1 MNGNPL
7 EQNGATIL
15 WECLQR
21 EGVEVVFGYPGGAI
35 LPVYDALTRTSI
47 RHVLARHEQGAAHM
61 ADGYA
66 RASGRV
72 GVVLATSGPG
82 ATNLVTGLAT
92 AMMDSVPMVAITG
105 QVPSTV
111 LGSDAFQEVD
121 VTGITL
127 PITKHNYL
135 VQRPEE
141 IAPAIREAFALAKA
155 GRPGPVLVDI
165 TKDCQNAMGTLDWEA
180 AEPTRHLRHLPPPV
194 AEEDLDR
201 ALAMIRL
208 SRRPL
213 ILAGHGVSLSGAAP
227 ALKAFAEAAGVP
239 VACTLLGLDSF
250 PAGHPLFLG
259 FMGMHG
265 SPWTNMA
272 IQDADL
278 ILAFGM
284 RFDDRVT
291 GDPKTFAPH
300 AKKIHV
306 EIDRAEVGK
315 IIQVD
320 LALQGD
326 LRDVLERLL
335 PRLTPGPTTP
345 WLEELA
351 RLRGSFETAGPGTA
365 VGGGDGAAPWPPE
378 APVAGGLGPIEA
390 LRILAEEA
398 KDAVWVTD
406 VGQHQMWQAQ
416 VMRHSRP
423 HTLITSG
430 GLGTMGFALPAA
442 IGAKLACPEAEVWV
456 VAGDGGIQMNSQE
469 LMTLMQE
476 GLKINVAVINNASL
490 GMVRQWQT
498 LFYQDRRSE
507 VAITSPDFVL
517 LAQAYGLVGRR
528 ARTGAEALEAV
539 REARA
544 SAAPTLIEF
553 QVSTEAGVFP
563 IIPSG
568 ASIDN
573 MVHQFSQST
582 PFSR

>member
-1 MNGNPL
+1 M
-7 EQNGATIL
+7 IL
-15 WECLQR
+15 WECLER

-35 LPVYDALTRTSI
+35 LPAYHAMENSSV

-92 AMMDSVPMVAITG
+92 AMMDSVPLVAITG
-105 QVPSTV
+105 QVTSSL

-121 VTGITL
+121 VTGVTL

-135 VQRPEE
+135 VQRPEQ
-141 IAPAIREAFALAKA
+141 IAPAIREAFALARS

-165 TKDCQNAMGTLDWEA
+165 TKDAQIASTVLDWEGA
-180 AEPTRHLRHLPPPV
+180 FPTRHLRHLP
-194 AEEDLDR
+194 AEVPKAELDK
-201 ALAMIRL
+201 ALDMIRA
-208 SRRPL
+208 SHRPL
-213 ILAGHGVSLSGAAP
+213 ILAGHGVILSGASE
-227 ALKAFAEAAGVP
+227 ALIHFAETARIP
-239 VACTLLGLDSF
+239 VAATLLGLGGF

-265 SPWTNMA
+265 SPWTNLA
-272 IQDADL
+272 IQEADL
-278 ILAFGM
+278 LLAFGM

-291 GDPKTFAPH
+291 GDPATFAPH
-300 AKKIHV
+300 ATKIHV

-315 IIQVD
+315 IINVD

-326 LRDVLERLL
+326 LRNVLERMQPDLAPVPSETWL
-335 PRLTPGPTTP
+335 AHLEEMKADHGPKEAESWPPMPTTN
-345 WLEELA
+345 
-351 RLRGSFETAGPGTA
+351 
-365 VGGGDGAAPWPPE
+365 
-378 APVAGGLGPIEA
+378 GLGPIEV
-390 LRILAEEA
+390 LRTLFQEA
-398 KDAVWVTD
+398 PDAVWVTD

-423 HTLITSG
+423 RTLITSG

-442 IGAKLACPEAEVWV
+442 IGAKMACPEAEVWV

-469 LMTLMQE
+469 FMTLVQE
-476 GLKINVAVINNASL
+476 GLKINVAVINNGTL

-498 LFYQDRRSE
+498 LFYDDRRS
-507 VAITSPDFVL
+507 ASGLANPDFVL
-517 LAQAYGLVGRR
+517 LAEAYGMKGMR
-528 ARTGAEALEAV
+528 AGTLADSLSAV
-539 REARA
+539 QAARA
-544 SAAPTLIEF
+544 CPEPVLIEF
-553 QVSTEAGVFP
+553 VVDPEACVYP

-568 ASIDN
+568 ARLQDMMHEPNLPI
-573 MVHQFSQST
+573 
-582 PFSR
+582 PASR